1 MIKVALLWV
10 GDLSNWLDTTSSLN
24 VVKKVVDEYGTPT
37 ILNSFKGSQFN
48 CKEQIDYLESND
60 TQISL
65 DGKVRAW
72 IIFLL
77 RDFREQ

>member
-1 MIKVALLWV
+1 M
-10 GDLSNWLDTTSSLN
+10 
-24 VVKKVVDEYGTPT
+24 DEYGTPT